1 MEEKL
6 SWQALE
12 YEYKDKSADWFWV
25 VWIISLSIAITAYL
39 FNNILFGIFII
50 ISAFSLSIYASRRP
64 SLLNFE
70 LSEKG
75 ISINEKLIPFN
86 SLRSFWIEDDLKI
99 ILQAKRKSTPYIII
113 PLDKSLDTNK
123 IKEYLLEKLEEEEH
137 HETLSQKIFE
147 RLGF

>member
-1 MEEKL
+1 MQEELK
-6 SWQALE
+6 WQAFE

-25 VWIISLSIAITAYL
+25 VWIISFSIAVTAYL

-50 ISAFSLSIYASRRP
+50 ISAFSLSIYASRKP
-64 SLLNFE
+64 SLLNFK

-75 ISINEKLIPFN
+75 ISINDKLILIK
-86 SLRSFWIEDDLKI
+86 SLKSFWIEDDLKI
-99 ILQAKRKSTPYIII
+99 ILQAKSKATPYIII
-113 PLDKSLDTNK
+113 PLNKSLDINK
-123 IKEYLLEKLEEEEH
+123 IREYLLKELEEEEH